1 MNFYEIMY
9 IVHPILEMGR
19 LYDLIIDIENN
30 LKGKEGNV
38 LYTKVIGKKRMAYPI
53 QNQKFGTYIL
63 AQYKS
68 KGLKNSEFRFDLE
81 HNSNILRHMII
92 NITES
97 DIKEQSED
105 IKDQISGLTKTTS
118 NKNMDKTETKIE
130 TESSEELTAK
140 NESIEEKK
148 TDDEPVIS
156 NQDMDSENNT
166 DKQEQE
172 S

>member
-68 KGLKNSEFRFDLE
+68 KGLKIVSLDL
-81 HNSNILRHMII
+81 ILSII
-92 NITES
+92 
-97 DIKEQSED
+97 
-105 IKDQISGLTKTTS
+105 QIFY
-118 NKNMDKTETKIE
+118 
-130 TESSEELTAK
+130 
-140 NESIEEKK
+140 
-148 TDDEPVIS
+148 VI
-156 NQDMDSENNT
+156 
-166 DKQEQE
+166 
-172 S
+172 